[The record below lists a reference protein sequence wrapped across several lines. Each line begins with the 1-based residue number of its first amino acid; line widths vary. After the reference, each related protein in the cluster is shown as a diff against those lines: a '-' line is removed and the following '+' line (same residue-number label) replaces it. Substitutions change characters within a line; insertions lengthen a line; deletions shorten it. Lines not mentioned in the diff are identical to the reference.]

1 MIRPEKKS
9 HSLRCDSDARL
20 LRCRGGSRTAPTNN
34 SLANERGAALLI
46 VLWIFI
52 FLFVVAF
59 DFSAAVREEGMA
71 THRYAQEAEGY
82 YLAIAGFQQGIYQL
96 LKQSSRGGQVAAGQ
110 GSDLFE
116 EGWKQGTL
124 GEGAYEVRFI
134 DEAGKFNLNRVNEE
148 TLRSIFLNLRIDQ
161 EKANILTDSI
171 IDWRDEDDL
180 HRVNGAEN
188 DYYLG
193 LSPPYTARNG
203 PFDSVEDL
211 LWVRGVTPELFYGD
225 GGRPG
230 LKDIFTVDSP
240 TGVNLR
246 TASPAVCVALIGLS
260 MEKCEEFIANRSKL
274 SEKTLA
280 DLLRLLGIGDD
291 SLVRR
296 QVTFAN
302 PTVITIEAR
311 GRQAQSPIARQ
322 VRGVIRILGGDRGY
336 ELIRWLD
343 RDVMRTGQ
351 GEPTAG

>member
-1 MIRPEKKS
+1 MSRPVRNTDLS
-9 HSLRCDSDARL
+9 RRTGTLPMLRS
-20 LRCRGGSRTAPTNN
+20 
-34 SLANERGAALLI
+34 ERGAALII

-71 THRYAQEAEGY
+71 AHRFAQETEGY
-82 YLAIAGFQQGIYQL
+82 YLAIAGFQQGVYQL
-96 LKQSSRGGQVAAGQ
+96 MRQVAQQSGRSQAGQV
-110 GSDLFE
+110 SDLFE
-116 EGWKQGTL
+116 QGWTRGTL
-124 GEGAYEVRFI
+124 GDGAYEVRFI
-134 DEAGKFNLNRVNEE
+134 DEAGKFNLNRANDE
-148 TLRSIFLNLRIDQ
+148 TLRSVFLNLGIDQ
-161 EKANILTDSI
+161 QLANTLTDSI
-171 IDWRDEDDL
+171 LDWRDEDDA
-180 HRVNGAEN
+180 HRLNGAEN

-225 GGRPG
+225 QGRPG
-230 LKDIFTVDSP
+230 LRNLFTVDSP

-260 MEKCEEFIANRSKL
+260 VEKCQEFIAQRSQL

-280 DLLRLLGIGDD
+280 DLLRLLGIRDD

-296 QVTFAN
+296 QVMFAN

-311 GRQAQSPIARQ
+311 GKQAGSPVARQ
-322 VRGVIRILGGDRGY
+322 VRGVIRLLGVDRGY

-343 RDVMRTGQ
+343 RDVIRTGQ